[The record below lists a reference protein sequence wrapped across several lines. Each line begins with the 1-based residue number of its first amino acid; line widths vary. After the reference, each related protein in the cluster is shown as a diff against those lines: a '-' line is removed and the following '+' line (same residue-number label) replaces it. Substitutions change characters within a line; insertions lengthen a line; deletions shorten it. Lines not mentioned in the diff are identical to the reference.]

1 MILKNLSLLNFR
13 NYGKCSIRFG
23 NGMNIFVGDNAQGKT
38 NILES
43 IYILALTKSHRNGT
57 DSNLIQF
64 HKELAKIKGTIK
76 VDRIMKDMEIDIS
89 KTSKKV
95 FLNQTEIRK
104 ISDYISN
111 LNVIVFTPDDLEII
125 KGSPNIR
132 RNLLNIQISQ
142 ISYHYLKTYNEYN
155 KILRTRNEYLKLL
168 YINHISDPTYFHILT
183 DQLIEKATYIYQK
196 RKEYIDQ
203 INMQIGDI
211 YQNIT
216 GFSGLQI
223 KYEPN
228 IELQE
233 YSVEE
238 IKNKLK
244 KKFQDN
250 YKREQ
255 MQGMTL
261 YGPHRDEMIYQLNQL
276 DLKLYGSQGQ
286 QKIAVIAYKLSEVSI
301 FYEHTKTKP
310 ILLLDDIFSEI
321 DTKKKNRLLTYI
333 NQDIQSIITTTDL
346 KNIKKSVL
354 KDASVF
360 EIKNGKIAKKVGKEN
375 G

>member
-1 MILKNLSLLNFR
+1 MILKRISLLNFR
-13 NYGKCSIRFG
+13 NYAKCSISFG

-43 IYILALTKSHRNGT
+43 IYILALTKSHRNGL

-64 HKELAKIKGTIK
+64 GKELAKIKGTIK
-76 VDRIMKDMEIDIS
+76 IDKIIKDVEIDIYL
-89 KTSKKV
+89 KEKKV
-95 FLNQTEIRK
+95 FLNQTEIKK

-111 LNVIVFTPDDLEII
+111 LNVIVFTPDDLDII
-125 KGSPNIR
+125 KGSPSIR

-142 ISYHYLKTYNEYN
+142 ISRSYLKTYNEYN

-168 YINHISDPTYFHILT
+168 YVNHISDLSYFHILT
-183 DQLIEKATYIYQK
+183 DQLINKAILIYQK

-203 INMQIGDI
+203 INIQIGDI
-211 YQNIT
+211 YKNIT
-216 GFSGLQI
+216 GFSNLKI

-228 IELQE
+228 IDLENYSSTEIREKLQ
-233 YSVEE
+233 
-238 IKNKLK
+238 NKFK
-244 KKFQDN
+244 SN
-250 YKREQ
+250 YKREL

-261 YGPHRDEMIYQLNQL
+261 YGPHRDDIIYQLSNL
-276 DLKLYGSQGQ
+276 DLKVYGSQGQ
-286 QKIAVIAYKLSEVSI
+286 QRIAIIAYKLAEVSI

-321 DTKKKNRLLTYI
+321 DTKKKNRLLSYI

-346 KNIKKSVL
+346 KNIKKKAL
-354 KDASVF
+354 ENASIF
-360 EIKNGKIAKKVGKEN
+360 EVKNGKIDKKVGREN